1 MARTE
6 DILSLIFFYLV
17 SALLGDGTLLSGGD
31 NTYGQ
36 LARKIS
42 EPSLLPVADIS
53 SFNPISLASGLG
65 HSLAL
70 CHNSA
75 TKHNTSCKTVIF
87 SWGWNIA
94 SQLGRRGNTEL
105 PGLVKGLEGEHI
117 VSVSAGRV
125 HSLALTGEEVFVWG
139 SGRNGRLGLG
149 HSMDEAEPTLI
160 ESLEGFRVLQA
171 VAGFDHNLLLV
182 RDLCNQHET
191 SSESN

>member
-1 MARTE
+1 M
-6 DILSLIFFYLV
+6 F

-36 LARKIS
+36 LARKTG
-42 EPSLLPVADIS
+42 EPSLLPVAGIS

-70 CHNSA
+70 CHNSP
-75 TKHNTSCKTVIF
+75 TKSNTSCKTAIL
-87 SWGWNIA
+87 SWGWNIG
-94 SQLGRRGNTEL
+94 SQLGRRGNNEL
-105 PGLVKGLEGEHI
+105 PGLVEGVEEEHI

-125 HSLALTGEEVFVWG
+125 HSLALTGQGEVFVWG

-149 HSMDEAEPTLI
+149 HSMDEAEPVLI
-160 ESLEGFRVLQA
+160 ESLEGLGVLQA

-182 RDLCNQHET
+182 ADQFE
-191 SSESN
+191 